1 MELILYTLRTVA
13 YAIVEPTHILT
24 LVTLG
29 VIFYFK
35 NKKVSAMQ
43 KITLGES
50 INSSL
55 ELTLSQLSLGIIAGA
70 IGSVIL
76 SSLGI
81 VFDKNSGIEFIFLL
95 SIILLFIKKRY
106 ICFSYSGAILGALSI
121 IFNLASK
128 LTNTE
133 SYLNINILALMTFV
147 GVMHLI
153 EGILIMID
161 GSRGAIPVF
170 SNKDNKIVGGY
181 AYNRYWAMPVAI
193 LISMGLIAGSGDMT
207 VAIETPNWWP
217 LINRKETLAI
227 LNTAMIASIPFYGV
241 LSYSSISFTKDK
253 IKKPLYSGIGVL
265 LYGISLMIVSQLAV
279 FGLIGQ
285 IIVVI
290 YAPLAHELMIKIQN
304 KMEAKGE
311 YLYITDEEGITVLE
325 ISKYSAIF
333 RGGLRRG
340 DKVLQLNNSKP
351 NSEIEILKMLRSNI
365 DKFTL
370 KVKKISGEIVD
381 LTIIP
386 EKNSLGV
393 LFVPSIVEESKKIE
407 INKDDFKK
415 VLEEMKR
422 KH

>member
-1 MELILYTLRTVA
+1 MEVILYTLRMVA
-13 YAIVEPTHILT
+13 YAIVEPTHILM
-24 LVTLG
+24 LIILG
-29 VIFYFK
+29 VLFYFK
-35 NKKVSAMQ
+35 NKKISVMQ

-81 VFDKNSGIEFIFLL
+81 VFSENSGIEFIFLL
-95 SIILLFIKKRY
+95 SILLLFIKKRY
-106 ICFSYSGAILGALSI
+106 ICFSYSGAVLGALSL
-121 IFNLASK
+121 IFNILSNV
-128 LTNTE
+128 TNTE
-133 SYLNINILALMTFV
+133 SYLNINILSLMTFV

-181 AYNRYWAMPVAI
+181 AYNRYWALPVAI
-193 LISMGLIAGSGDMT
+193 LIAMGTISGSVDMT
-207 VAIETPNWWP
+207 IAIETPNWWP
-217 LINRKETLAI
+217 LINKKETLVMLSTAI
-227 LNTAMIASIPFYGV
+227 IACIPFYGV
-241 LSYSSISFTKDK
+241 LSYSSVSFTKDK

-265 LYGISLMIVSQLAV
+265 LYGVSLMAISQLAY

-285 IIVVI
+285 IIVII
-290 YAPLAHELMIKIQN
+290 YAPLAHEIMIKIQN
-304 KMEAKGE
+304 NIEAKGK
-311 YLYITDEEGITVLE
+311 YLYVTDEEGITVLE

-333 RGGLRRG
+333 KGGLRRG
-340 DKVLQLNNSKP
+340 DKVLELNNSKP
-351 NSEIEILKMLRSNI
+351 NSEVEIIKMLRSNVS
-365 DKFTL
+365 KFTL

-393 LFVPSIVEESKKIE
+393 LFVPKMVEESKKIE

>member
-1 MELILYTLRTVA
+1 MELILYTLRMIA
-13 YAIVEPTHILT
+13 YAIVEPTHVLMIFII
-24 LVTLG
+24 G
-29 VIFYFK
+29 GIFYFK
-35 NKKVSAMQ
+35 NRKISAMQ

-50 INSSL
+50 INSPL

-76 SSLGI
+76 TSLGI
-81 VFDKNSGIEFIFLL
+81 VFNENSGIEFIFLL
-95 SIILLFIKKRY
+95 SILLLFIKKRY
-106 ICFSYSGAILGALSI
+106 ICFSYSGAVLGALSI
-121 IFNLASK
+121 IFNLLSK
-128 LTNTE
+128 VTNTE
-133 SYLNINILALMTFV
+133 SYLNINILTLMTFI

-153 EGILIMID
+153 EGVLIMID

-181 AYNRYWAMPVAI
+181 AYNRYWALPVAI
-193 LISMGLIAGSGDMT
+193 LIAMGTIAGSGDMT

-217 LINRKETLAI
+217 LINKKETLVMLSTTI
-227 LNTAMIASIPFYGV
+227 IASIPFYGA
-241 LSYSSISFTKDK
+241 LNYSSISFTKDK
-253 IKKPLYSGIGVL
+253 TKKPLYSGTGVL
-265 LYGISLMIVSQLAV
+265 IYGISLIAISQLAS

-285 IIVVI
+285 IIVII
-290 YAPLAHELMIKIQN
+290 YAPLAHEIMIKIQN
-304 KMEAKGE
+304 NIESKGK
-311 YLYITDEEGITVLE
+311 YLYITDEEGIMVLE

-333 RGGLRRG
+333 KGGLRRG
-340 DKVLQLNNSKP
+340 DKVLELNNDKP
-351 NSEIEILKMLRSNI
+351 SSEIEILKMLRSNI

-381 LTIIP
+381 LTIRP

-393 LFVPSIVEESKKIE
+393 LFVPNVVEESKKIGIDKNE
-407 INKDDFKK
+407 FKK

>member
-1 MELILYTLRTVA
+1 MELILYTLRMVA
-13 YAIVEPTHILT
+13 YAIVEPTHLFMLIILGI
-24 LVTLG
+24 L
-29 VIFYFK
+29 FYLK
-35 NKKVSAMQ
+35 NKKIAVMQ

-81 VFDKNSGIEFIFLL
+81 VFSENSGIEFIFLL
-95 SIILLFIKKRY
+95 SILLLFIKKRY
-106 ICFSYSGAILGALSI
+106 ICFSYSGAVLGALSI
-121 IFNLASK
+121 IFNLISNV
-128 LTNTE
+128 TNTE

-147 GVMHLI
+147 GVMHII

-170 SNKDNKIVGGY
+170 SNKGNKIVGGY
-181 AYNRYWAMPVAI
+181 AYNRYWALPVAI
-193 LISMGLIAGSGDMT
+193 LMAMGTIVGSGDMT
-207 VAIETPNWWP
+207 VSMETPNWWP
-217 LINRKETLAI
+217 LINKKETLLI
-227 LNTAMIASIPFYGV
+227 LSTTIIASIPFYGL
-241 LSYSSISFTKDK
+241 LSYSAISFTKDK
-253 IKKPLYSGIGVL
+253 IKKPLYSGVGVL
-265 LYGISLMIVSQLAV
+265 LYGISLMVISQLAS

-290 YAPLAHELMIKIQN
+290 YAPLAHEIMIKIQN
-304 KMEAKGE
+304 NIESKGK
-311 YLYITDEEGITVLE
+311 YLYVTDEEGFTVLE

-333 RGGLRRG
+333 KGGLRRG
-340 DKVLQLNNSKP
+340 DKVLELNNSKLK
-351 NSEIEILKMLRSNI
+351 SEIEIIKMLRSNVS
-365 DKFTL
+365 KFTL

-393 LFVPSIVEESKKIE
+393 LFVPKMVEESKKIE
-407 INKDDFKK
+407 INKEDFKK